1 MRAIQAVAIA
11 LLIAACILL
20 AATVEAMRV
29 LAVGLACLAVMAA
42 GGLTGAGCSVAWG
55 SSCCVCWLTLSAR
68 TARGAWGA
76 GR

>member
-11 LLIAACILL
+11 LLIAARILL

-42 GGLTGAGCSVAWG
+42 
-55 SSCCVCWLTLSAR
+55 
-68 TARGAWGA
+68 
-76 GR
+76 